1 MTAAAQA
8 TQPAVGDAFLA
19 ARAREGY
26 LDAYELLVQRHSAM
40 AYRVALRLTG
50 NHHDA
55 QDVAQEALIAAWE
68 NLPRFRA
75 GSSFRTWLYQIVTR
89 RALNK
94 VNRGRPASSLDLL
107 PDLAD
112 PAAEPATQAERNFA
126 VDAVVDALLAL
137 PFPQRA
143 VIVLHH
149 FEGLSYAEIASVT
162 GSTEP
167 AVRSHLFRARRA
179 LGKKLEEWR

>member
-1 MTAAAQA
+1 VMAAAQA
-8 TQPAVGDAFLA
+8 TQPAVGDAYLVG
-19 ARAREGY
+19 RAQEGY
-26 LDAYELLVQRHSAM
+26 LDAYELLVQRHSSM
-40 AYRVALRLTG
+40 AYRIALRLTG

-68 NLPRFRA
+68 NLHRFRA
-75 GSSFRTWLYQIVTR
+75 GSSFPTWLYQIVTR

-94 VNRGRPASSLDLL
+94 VSRSRPVSSLDLL

-112 PAAEPATQAERNFA
+112 PAVEPATQIERNLA
-126 VDAVVDALLAL
+126 VDAVTDALLAL
-137 PFPQRA
+137 PFPQRV

-179 LGKKLEEWR
+179 LGRKLKEWR

>member
-1 MTAAAQA
+1 VKAAAQA
-8 TQPAVGDAFLA
+8 TTPVEDAYLV
-19 ARAREGY
+19 ARARDGY

-68 NLPRFRA
+68 SLDRFEGA
-75 GSSFRTWLYQIVTR
+75 SSFSTWLYRIVTR

-94 VNRGRPASSLDLL
+94 VTRGGDERSLDLL
-107 PDLAD
+107 PDRPDSAMGTAD
-112 PAAEPATQAERNFA
+112 KAERNLA
-126 VDAVVDALLAL
+126 VDAVTDALLAL
-137 PFPQRA
+137 PFPQRT

-149 FEGLSYAEIASVT
+149 FEGLSYAEVATVT
-162 GSTEP
+162 GATEP
-167 AVRSHLFRARRA
+167 AVRSHLFRARRTLA
-179 LGKKLEEWR
+179 KTLEEWR